1 MSAQPPSLTTDGPL
15 FVAPSM
21 LDALRAWRA
30 GPKLAD
36 FPGPSPSPERDRLA
50 AALDALAERLVAG
63 LEKHPTRFWAMTQI
77 RQALEAVARE
87 DLRAREFF
95 GEELERIM
103 DIVGIDDA
111 DGLVAHYLG
120 RP

>member
-1 MSAQPPSLTTDGPL
+1 MNQPPSPVTDGPL
-15 FVAPSM
+15 FVVPSM

-36 FPGPSPSPERDRLA
+36 LPGPSPSPERDRLA

-63 LEKHPTRFWAMTQI
+63 LERHPTRFWAMTQVQ
-77 RQALEAVARE
+77 QALEAVARE
-87 DLRAREFF
+87 DMRAREFF
-95 GEELERIM
+95 GEELGRVM
-103 DIVGIDDA
+103 DIVGLDDK
-111 DGLVAHYLG
+111 DGVVAHYLG

>member
-1 MSAQPPSLTTDGPL
+1 MSAQAPSLRTDGPL
-15 FVAPSM
+15 FVVPAM

-50 AALDALAERLVAG
+50 TALDALAERLVAG

-77 RQALEAVARE
+77 QQALEAVARE
-87 DLRAREFF
+87 DMRAREFF

-111 DGLVAHYLG
+111 DGVVAHYLG